1 MVLFKLHRHRVIFY
15 CLLLLQKK
23 GRFCWG
29 QETCAL
35 YAETVQ
41 KNPIVITQMSNT
53 ISVTGFLLI
62 FFNSPIFSGKSWALL
77 QILRFQLASVER
89 RKKSG
94 HFQSL
99 ITFYVKGK
107 RHFCCYKNIFLIWLL
122 YDAIKWVFLDV
133 GRSGGA
139 HTATNCK

>member
-62 FFNSPIFSGKSWALL
+62 FLIPPFFFREIVSLTPNTKIPISLGWEEEKKRSFPVSHY
-77 QILRFQLASVER
+77 ILC
-89 RKKSG
+89 
-94 HFQSL
+94 
-99 ITFYVKGK
+99 KG
-107 RHFCCYKNIFLIWLL
+107 
-122 YDAIKWVFLDV
+122 
-133 GRSGGA
+133 
-139 HTATNCK
+139 